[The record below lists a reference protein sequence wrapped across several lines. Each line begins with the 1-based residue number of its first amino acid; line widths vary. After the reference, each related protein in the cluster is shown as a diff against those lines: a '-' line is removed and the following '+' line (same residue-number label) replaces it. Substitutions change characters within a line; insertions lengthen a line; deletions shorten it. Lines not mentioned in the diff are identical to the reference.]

1 MKNKTALL
9 AICVLLLVLCAAL
22 WMYWERQIPM
32 IELLPEEDW
41 VKLDMRIS
49 EAGTGDREIDPPELE
64 KVLEAIG
71 KAKVTRGPEYKDVSG
86 SFRLA
91 LYKGEGYPTVIY
103 VSEDGKIAIAA
114 EMDVDNWRYYE
125 GGEELYKA
133 LLELTS

>member
-1 MKNKTALL
+1 MRNKKVLL

-22 WMYWERQIPM
+22 WMYWESKIPM
-32 IELLPEEDW
+32 IELIPDADW
-41 VKLDMRIS
+41 IKLDMSIS
-49 EAGTGDREIDPPELE
+49 EAGIGDREIDPPELE

-71 KAKVTRGPEYKDVSG
+71 KTKVTRGPEDRDVSG

-103 VSEDGKIAIAA
+103 VAEDGKIAIAA

-125 GGEELYKA
+125 GGEELYQA
-133 LLELTS
+133 LLELIS

>member
-1 MKNKTALL
+1 MRNKKALL

-32 IELLPEEDW
+32 IELLPDEDW
-41 VKLDMRIS
+41 VKLEMSFS
-49 EAGTGDREIDPPELE
+49 EAGTGDREMDPPELG

-71 KAKVTRGPEYKDVSG
+71 KTNVTRGPEYKDVSG

-103 VSEDGKIAIAA
+103 VAEDGKIAIAA

-125 GGEELYKA
+125 GGEELYEA